1 MDLRQLRYF
10 IALTEYRSF
19 VRAAEAMGITQ
30 PAFSRAIQNL
40 EQAFGCTLVDRA
52 NKALPPTPEGQV
64 VLQHARRL
72 VQGAAQLNNEVLQM
86 TKLDAGELH
95 FGSGPALAVR
105 LVPEALQRFIA
116 SHPGIRTALRVDNAE
131 QLGQALRREQIEFF
145 VDDIRPF
152 EADPNFHTEPLN
164 PRPGLFFCR
173 PGHPLLAKDSLSTND
188 LFSYPLACALLAPG
202 VRKRLAN
209 LSGRS
214 DFTPHLQTEH
224 LAVLRSVVLASD
236 AIGSASEEAVA
247 EDLAAGQLVRLHW
260 RNLPP
265 GLEVLSVRCGIV
277 SRSGYRLS
285 PAARAMIDTLVNLDA
300 APAPANAAHRQSPP
314 RHSPGAPRRPAR
326 GSSRSG

>member
-30 PAFSRAIQNL
+30 PAFSRAIQSL
-40 EQAFGCTLVDRA
+40 EQNFGCPLVDRA
-52 NKALPPTPEGQV
+52 SKALHPTPEGLV

-72 VQGAAQLNNEVLQM
+72 VQGANQLSNEVLQM

-105 LVPEALQRFIA
+105 LVPQALQHFIA
-116 SHPGIRTALRVDNAE
+116 SHPGIRTALMVDNAE
-131 QLGQALRREQIEFF
+131 RLGQALRREQIEFF

-152 EADPNFHTEPLN
+152 EADPNFHTEPLT

-188 LFSYPLACALLAPG
+188 LFAYPLASALLAPG

-214 DFTPHLQTEH
+214 DFIPHLQTEH
-224 LAVLRSVVLASD
+224 LEVLRSVVLASD
-236 AIGSASEEAVA
+236 AVGTASEEAVA
-247 EDLAAGQLVRLHW
+247 EDLASGRLVRLHW
-260 RNLPP
+260 RNLPSA
-265 GLEVLSVRCGIV
+265 LEVLSVRCGVV

-285 PAARAMIDTLVNLDA
+285 PAARAMIETLVGLDA
-300 APAPANAAHRQSPP
+300 PLRAAAIR
-314 RHSPGAPRRPAR
+314 
-326 GSSRSG
+326 

>member
-30 PAFSRAIQNL
+30 PAFSRAIQSL
-40 EQAFGCTLVDRA
+40 EHSFGCPLVDRA
-52 NKALPPTPEGQV
+52 SKALPPTPEGLV

-72 VQGAAQLNNEVLQM
+72 VQGAAQLSNEVLQM

-105 LVPEALQRFIA
+105 LVPDALRHFLER
-116 SHPGIRTALRVDNAE
+116 HPGIRTSLLVDNAE
-131 QLGQALRREQIEFF
+131 RLGQALRREQIEFF

-152 EADPNFHTEPLN
+152 EADPNFHTEPLST
-164 PRPGLFFCR
+164 RPGLFFCR

-188 LFSYPLACALLAPG
+188 LFSYPLASALLAPG

-224 LAVLRSVVLASD
+224 LAVLR
-236 AIGSASEEAVA
+236 
-247 EDLAAGQLVRLHW
+247 
-260 RNLPP
+260 
-265 GLEVLSVRCGIV
+265 CGVV

-285 PAARAMIDTLVNLDA
+285 PAARAMIETLVGLDMPVRA
-300 APAPANAAHRQSPP
+300 AAIR
-314 RHSPGAPRRPAR
+314 
-326 GSSRSG
+326 

>member
-19 VRAAEAMGITQ
+19 VRAADAMGITQ
-30 PAFSRAIQNL
+30 PAFSRAIQGL
-40 EQAFGCTLVDRA
+40 EQVLGCALVDRGSK
-52 NKALPPTPEGQV
+52 NLQPTPEGQV

-72 VQGAAQLNNEVLQM
+72 VQGAAQLSNEVLQM

-105 LVPEALQRFIA
+105 LVPEALQHFIA
-116 SHPGIRTALRVDNAE
+116 AHPGIRTALLVDNAE
-131 QLGQALRREQIEFF
+131 RLGQALRREQIEFF

-152 EADPNFHTEPLN
+152 EADPNFHTEPLT

-188 LFSYPLACALLAPG
+188 LFAYPLASALLVPG

-209 LSGRS
+209 LSGRN

-247 EDLAAGQLVRLHW
+247 EDLATGRLVRLHW

-265 GLEVLSVRCGIV
+265 GLEVLSVSCGVV

-285 PAARAMIDTLVNLDA
+285 PAARAMIETLLQLDA
-300 APAPANAAHRQSPP
+300 QSSSTGSSARQGNRQP
-314 RHSPGAPRRPAR
+314 RHDHSPR
-326 GSSRSG
+326 

>member
-19 VRAAEAMGITQ
+19 VRAADAMGITQ
-30 PAFSRAIQNL
+30 PAFSRAIQGL
-40 EQAFGCTLVDRA
+40 EQELGCQLVDRA
-52 NKALPPTPEGQV
+52 SKALPTTPEGQM

-72 VQGAAQLNNEVLQM
+72 VQGALQLSNDVLQM

-95 FGSGPALAVR
+95 FGCGPALAAQ
-105 LVPEALQRFIA
+105 LVPDALGHFIER
-116 SHPGIRTALRVDNAE
+116 HPGIRTRLQVDNAE
-131 QLGQALRREQIEFF
+131 RLGQALRREQIEFF

-152 EADPNFHTEPLN
+152 EADPNFQTAPLN

-173 PGHPLLAKDSLSTND
+173 PGHPLLGKDSLSTND
-188 LFSYPLACALLAPG
+188 LFAYPLVSALLTPG

-224 LAVLRSVVLASD
+224 LAILRSVVLASN
-236 AIGSASEEAVA
+236 AIGNASEEALA
-247 EDLAAGQLVRLHW
+247 DDLTDGRVVRLHW

-265 GLEVLSVRCGIV
+265 GLEVLSVRCGVI

-285 PAARAMIDTLVNLDA
+285 PAARAMIDTLVSLDTQPRA
-300 APAPANAAHRQSPP
+300 SDATPRSAGSTGRGADHRL
-314 RHSPGAPRRPAR
+314 R
-326 GSSRSG
+326 

>member
-10 IALTEYRSF
+10 IALNEYRSF

-30 PAFSRAIQNL
+30 PAFSRAIQGL
-40 EQAFGCTLVDRA
+40 EQTFGCALVDRA
-52 NKALPPTPEGQV
+52 SKALPPTPEGLV

-72 VQGAAQLNNEVLQM
+72 VQGAAQLSNEVLQM

-105 LVPEALQRFIA
+105 LVPDALRHFID
-116 SHPGIRTALRVDNAE
+116 SHPGIRTALLVDNAE
-131 QLGQALRREQIEFF
+131 RLGQALRREQIEFF

-152 EADPNFHTEPLN
+152 EADPNFHTEPLS

-188 LFSYPLACALLAPG
+188 LFTYPLASALLAPG

-224 LAVLRSVVLASD
+224 LAVPIALLACTTLRSTARCSVCRCGVKSLRPLRLARRLRTPGASRALAS
-236 AIGSASEEAVA
+236 G
-247 EDLAAGQLVRLHW
+247 
-260 RNLPP
+260 
-265 GLEVLSVRCGIV
+265 
-277 SRSGYRLS
+277 
-285 PAARAMIDTLVNLDA
+285 
-300 APAPANAAHRQSPP
+300 
-314 RHSPGAPRRPAR
+314 
-326 GSSRSG
+326 

>member
-40 EQAFGCTLVDRA
+40 EQAFGCALVDRA
-52 NKALPPTPEGQV
+52 NKSLPPTPEGQV

-72 VQGAAQLNNEVLQM
+72 VQGAVQLNNEVLQM

-105 LVPEALQRFIA
+105 LVPQALQHFIER
-116 SHPGIRTALRVDNAE
+116 HPGIRTALLVDNAE
-131 QLGQALRREQIEFF
+131 RLGQALRREQIEFF
-145 VDDIRPF
+145 VDDVRPF
-152 EADPNFHTEPLN
+152 EADPNFHTEPLT

-188 LFSYPLACALLAPG
+188 LFAYPLASALLAPG

-214 DFTPHLQTEH
+214 DFIPHLQTEH

-236 AIGSASEEAVA
+236 AIGTASEEAVA
-247 EDLAAGQLVRLHW
+247 EELAAGDLVRLHW

-265 GLEVLSVRCGIV
+265 GLEVLSVRCGVI

-285 PAARAMIDTLVNLDA
+285 PAARAMIDTLVSLDA
-300 APAPANAAHRQSPP
+300 APSPADAGHRQSPP
-314 RHSPGAPRRPAR
+314 HHSPGAPRRTAR
-326 GSSRSG
+326 SS